1 MATNIPLIKI
11 KGNLIMVANIIILAG
26 LSVGGA
32 DIKVPKEEKQKAA
45 IIVPKI
51 NEKFIISAPN
61 NMQLTNKTKE
71 VIKRPNKTEAITSPK
86 MIAHKVI
93 GEDTNL
99 SKVLILVSQGAIT
112 GLMAET
118 VKKSTIPSK
127 LGIKDLKGNSLF
139 RKKATNKK
147 AGNNKLWITTG
158 PLK

>member
-1 MATNIPLIKI
+1 
-11 KGNLIMVANIIILAG
+11 
-26 LSVGGA
+26 
-32 DIKVPKEEKQKAA
+32 
-45 IIVPKI
+45 
-51 NEKFIISAPN
+51 
-61 NMQLTNKTKE
+61 
-71 VIKRPNKTEAITSPK
+71 

-93 GEDTNL
+93 GEDTSL